1 MTEYLPEWNGV
12 KKGEKVMADG
22 QPCTLVHAVVR
33 DGVVQHLMVV
43 ADKYRT
49 WHAVSPNDV
58 VPIKK
63 GKK

>member
-1 MTEYLPEWNGV
+1 MTEYLPEWNGI

-43 ADKYRT
+43 SEYRT
-49 WHAVSPNDV
+49 WFAVSPDEV
-58 VPIKK
+58 VPMKK

>member
-22 QPCTLVHAVVR
+22 QPCTLVHAAVV
-33 DGVVQHLMVV
+33 DGVVQYLMVV
-43 ADKYRT
+43 SEFRT
-49 WHAVSPNDV
+49 WHKCLPNEV
-58 VPIKK
+58 TPIKK

>member
-22 QPCTLVHAVVR
+22 QPCTLVHAVVV
-33 DGVVQHLMVV
+33 DGKLSHLMVV

-49 WHAVSPNDV
+49 WHAVSPSEV
-58 VPIKK
+58 TPIKK